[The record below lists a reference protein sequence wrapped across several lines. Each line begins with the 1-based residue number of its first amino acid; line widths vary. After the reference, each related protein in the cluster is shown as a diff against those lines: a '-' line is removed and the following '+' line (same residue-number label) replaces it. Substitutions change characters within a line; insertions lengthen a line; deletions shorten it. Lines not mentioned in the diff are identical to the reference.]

1 MAITASA
8 VLTVVGVIAIVST
21 FAIPD
26 HRHRKLL
33 VGSISLA
40 VSIALY
46 ASPLVAMVSHVFLKR
61 KQRTPKP
68 KERNRVEP
76 S

>member
-1 MAITASA
+1 MTAAA

-33 VGSISLA
+33 VGSVSLG

-46 ASPLVAMVSHVFLKR
+46 ASPLVAMVSHVLIKR
-61 KQRTPKP
+61 KQRIEKT
-68 KERNRVEP
+68 KERNRVDP